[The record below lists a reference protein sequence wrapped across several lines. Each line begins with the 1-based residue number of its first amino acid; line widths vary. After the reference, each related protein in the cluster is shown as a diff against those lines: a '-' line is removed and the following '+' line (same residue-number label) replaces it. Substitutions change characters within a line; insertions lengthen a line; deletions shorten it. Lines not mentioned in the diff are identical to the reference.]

1 MIRVSGSLRTARR
14 LTGLVIAGGA
24 LVLALVI
31 AGCSA
36 DSGGGDGTERVTI
49 YVSAPLSGSA
59 GFDGMDIEDGARL
72 AFADAGGEAG
82 GIDARVVYLD
92 DARGEQRFSQAR
104 TAANARRASED
115 SSAIAYIG
123 ELDSGATRVSL
134 PI

>member
-59 GFDGMDIEDGARL
+59 GFDGMDIKDGAAAPHLHDREQVRALILL
-72 AFADAGGEAG
+72 AAHKAIGGASISNLPDPRGLINELADEAERRG
-82 GIDARVVYLD
+82 VVL
-92 DARGEQRFSQAR
+92 AVGSAHEIV
-104 TAANARRASED
+104 ARRA
-115 SSAIAYIG
+115 
-123 ELDSGATRVSL
+123 
-134 PI
+134 